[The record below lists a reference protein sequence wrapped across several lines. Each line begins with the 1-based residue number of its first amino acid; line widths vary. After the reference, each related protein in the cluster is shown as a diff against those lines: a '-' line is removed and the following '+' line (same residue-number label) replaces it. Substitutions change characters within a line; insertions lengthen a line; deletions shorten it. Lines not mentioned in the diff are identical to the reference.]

1 MIFGL
6 IDELTKY
13 IKKKDINED
22 NFACKLVYRGT
33 VAFLFVA
40 TGLAVGNS
48 LFGEPIKCLGSI
60 GHEELNFDDGGLT
73 EPFGEIWIISI
84 NAGHKIKLSMTD
96 SYIGQ
101 NSRTFVETFNGQ
113 KVDDSKRITYW
124 TSYHNGNSVT
134 GSNYDGLD

>member
-48 LFGEPIKCLGSI
+48 LFGEPIKCLGST
-60 GHEELNFDDGGLT
+60 GHEELNFDDGGFMKNYCWLHGT
-73 EPFGEIWIISI
+73 DHMNDDITAKNIDQTCTRGN
-84 NAGHKIKLSMTD
+84 NAV
-96 SYIGQ
+96 
-101 NSRTFVETFNGQ
+101 SR
-113 KVDDSKRITYW
+113 
-124 TSYHNGNSVT
+124 
-134 GSNYDGLD
+134 